1 MFIEDVFSGAV
12 RYGSSVIFATQGEVI
27 SERAGVINLGMEGS
41 MLCGALAAF
50 ATASAT
56 GSAVLGI
63 FAGVAAGAVLA
74 ALHAFLVL
82 WRGANQLASGLAISF
97 LGLGLTAALGVSFV
111 SKQITG
117 LGAIEIP
124 VLSDIPI
131 IGPGLF
137 AQDILTY
144 LALILPFIL
153 VFLLARTRWGLVLR
167 ATGERPEV
175 ARAYGYD
182 PRRVRAVATTIGGAL
197 GGLGGSQLV
206 LAYTLNWVEN
216 VTVGRGFVAVA
227 LVIFGAWKPVQAA
240 IGGLV
245 FGAALSLQLQLQ
257 ARGVDVSIWLLQ
269 MTPYVLTLLVLTIT
283 SRRQSQQI
291 PEGLK
296 AVFGGGKAA

>member
-1 MFIEDVFSGAV
+1 MFIEDVFAGAV

-27 SERAGVINLGMEGS
+27 SERAGVINLGVEGS

-56 GSAVLGI
+56 GNAVLGI
-63 FAGVAAGAVLA
+63 IAGTAAGALLA
-74 ALHAFLVL
+74 SLHAFLVL

-97 LGLGLTAALGVSFV
+97 LGLGLTAALGVNFV

-131 IGPGLF
+131 IGKGLF
-137 AQDILTY
+137 AQDALTY
-144 LALILPFIL
+144 LALVLPFIL
-153 VFLLARTRWGLVLR
+153 VFVLSRTKWGLILR

-175 ARAYGYD
+175 VRAYGYD
-182 PRRVRAVATTIGGAL
+182 PRRVRAVAVTIGGAL
-197 GGLGGSQLV
+197 AGLGGSQLV

-216 VTVGRGFVAVA
+216 VTLGRGFVAVA

-240 IGGLV
+240 LGGLV

-269 MTPYVLTLLVLTIT
+269 MTPYVLTLLVLTVT

-296 AVFGGGKAA
+296 AVFGGSPS

>member
-1 MFIEDVFSGAV
+1 MFIEDVLAGAV
-12 RYGSSVIFATQGEVI
+12 RYGSSVIFATQGELI
-27 SERAGVINLGMEGS
+27 SERAGVINLGIEGS

-56 GSAVLGI
+56 GSAVAGI
-63 FAGVAAGAVLA
+63 FAGLAAGGVLA
-74 ALHAFLVL
+74 AIHAFLVI
-82 WRGANQLASGLAISF
+82 WRGANQLAAGLAISF

-124 VLSDIPI
+124 LLSDIPI
-131 IGPGLF
+131 LGKVLF
-137 AQDILTY
+137 TQDALTY
-144 LALILPFIL
+144 LALILPFIVL
-153 VFLLARTRWGLVLR
+153 FALSRTKWGLILR

-175 ARAYGYD
+175 VRAYGYD
-182 PRRVRAVATTIGGAL
+182 PKHVRAAAVILGGAL
-197 GGLGGSQLV
+197 AGLGGAQLV

-227 LVIFGAWKPVQAA
+227 LVIFGAWRPLGAA
-240 IGGLV
+240 AGALV

-269 MTPYVLTLLVLTIT
+269 MAPYVLTLLVLVFT
-283 SRRQSQQI
+283 SRRQSKQI
-291 PEGLK
+291 PEDLK
-296 AVFGGGKAA
+296 AVFGGT